1 MTFPR
6 LHWIDISIILFYLIA
21 NALVGFISIR
31 RRRPNSAH
39 SDAEEFILAGRT
51 LTLPAFVAT
60 LVSTWYGGI
69 IGVGE
74 YAYDKGIVMWVV
86 FGIPYYVAA
95 IIYAFVLAH
104 RVNSDRS
111 NSTIADRLRNT
122 YGERAGYI
130 GATIAFFMT
139 SPAGYIMT
147 LGTLYEWY
155 FGLSPW
161 LGVVI
166 AIVSSIVYLFSGGF
180 RASVRA
186 DMLQF
191 AVMFLGFAI
200 ILPFAWSSVG
210 DWSFV
215 TSHVP
220 PSHTSAVGGFSGW
233 YIAVWYII
241 ALSTLVD
248 PNVNTR
254 VYAARSVGTAKWG
267 ILISVGFW
275 LIFDLMT
282 NAAGLYAKAAFPN
295 LAESRF
301 AYPALAEK
309 VLPLGLRGVFY
320 TGMLATV
327 LSTVDSF
334 FFTSATIVGR
344 DVLWRLRGDGD
355 ESRVKHYTRLGLFV
369 TAVVSLAVILLSPK
383 IYTIWYAFGSILVPA
398 LLFSLTL
405 SYFPKL
411 TPQRVW
417 AEAGMIAGGGV
428 SLAIYILGCI
438 NGTMDEPVYS
448 FGIEPIY
455 AGLIASFV
463 LTIVGVLRRRDS
475 TDDQSRYMR
484 ISTAE
489 GEAR

>member
-1 MTFPR
+1 MTFHI
-6 LHWIDISIILFYLIA
+6 HWIDLAIIIFYLVA
-21 NALVGFISIR
+21 NALVGFITLRKKQGKGS
-31 RRRPNSAH
+31 SK
-39 SDAEEFILAGRT
+39 SEAEEYILAGRT

-74 YAYDKGIVMWVV
+74 YAYDKGIVMWAV

-104 RVNSDRS
+104 RVNNDRS
-111 NSTIADRLRNT
+111 NSTIADRLRSS
-122 YGERAGYI
+122 YGERAGYV
-130 GATIAFFMT
+130 GATVAFFMT

-155 FGLSPW
+155 FGITPW
-161 LGVVI
+161 VGILI
-166 AIVSSIVYLFSGGF
+166 AIVSSIAYLFSGGF

-200 ILPFAWSSVG
+200 ILPFAWSGIG

-220 PSHTSAVGGFSGW
+220 RSHTSAFGGFNGW

-254 VYAARSVGTAKWG
+254 VYAAHSVRTAKWG
-267 ILISVGFW
+267 ILISVFFW

-295 LAESRF
+295 LSESRF
-301 AYPALAEK
+301 AYPALAER

-344 DVLWRLRGDGD
+344 DILWRIRGGGD
-355 ESRVKHYTRLGLFV
+355 ESLVKRYTRLGLV
-369 TAVVSLAVILLSPK
+369 ITALVSLAVILVSPK

-398 LLFSLTL
+398 LLFALTL
-405 SYFPKL
+405 SYFPRIRPHRK
-411 TPQRVW
+411 W
-417 AEAGMIAGGGV
+417 AEASMIAGGGIALV
-428 SLAIYILGCI
+428 TYIAGCVM
-438 NGTMDEPVYS
+438 GTMEDPSYYL
-448 FGIEPIY
+448 GIEPIY
-455 AGLIASFV
+455 SGLVVSFV
-463 LTIVGVLRRRDS
+463 LTGIGIMRRTND
-475 TDDQSRYMR
+475 
-484 ISTAE
+484 
-489 GEAR
+489 